1 MIVAASARR
10 FLDACKSRGYHGFM
24 ITTITGK
31 NQVTVPAAIA
41 QRANIHLGTR
51 LAWEQGESSDTIIVH
66 VLPDTATMASELRGR
81 GKSYRRGGSSAVR
94 NLVRERARDDSER
107 GA

>member
-1 MIVAASARR
+1 
-10 FLDACKSRGYHGFM
+10 M
-24 ITTITGK
+24 ITTITGE

-41 QRANIHLGTR
+41 NRANIHPGTR

-66 VLPDTATMASELRGR
+66 VLPDTATVASQLKGC
-81 GKSYRRGGSSAVR
+81 GKAYKRGGSSAVL

>member
-1 MIVAASARR
+1 
-10 FLDACKSRGYHGFM
+10 M

-41 QRANIHLGTR
+41 NRANIHLGTR
-51 LAWEQGESSDTIIVH
+51 LAWEQGENSDTIIVH
-66 VLPDTATMASELRGR
+66 VLPDKATIASQLRGC
-81 GKSYRRGGSSAVR
+81 GKSFKRGGSSAVR
-94 NLVRERARDDSER
+94 NLVRERAHDDSER